1 MRMDRFD
8 YELPPDR
15 IAQFPAARRD
25 ESRLL
30 IVDRRAGTWR
40 DATFPDLADALAAG
54 DLLVVN
60 ETAVFPA
67 RLRARRPG
75 GGEVELLLTRPLDA
89 DDPREAGGSE
99 WAALARPA
107 RKARAGEP
115 LELLERTGEPAA
127 VARAIVTGAEPGGV
141 RHVRLEVPGD
151 PWEWIEA
158 HGHVPLPPYIAR
170 PDLDEDRARYQTVYA
185 RLRGAVAAPTAGLHF
200 TPELLARLNARGV
213 ERAALT
219 LHVGPGTFRPV
230 TAERADEHVMDREWY
245 RIPEETGA
253 AIARSRTRGNRV
265 VAVGTTTVRALET
278 AGRQWARPDDPA
290 GGPAAV
296 AGWTDLFIRP
306 GHEFQWVNAVVTNFH
321 LPRST
326 LLLLVAAFAGTDLV
340 LAAYRHAVEAGYRFY
355 SYGDAMVIV

>member
-30 IVDRRAGTWR
+30 IVDRRGGTWR

-107 RKARAGEP
+107 RKARAGAA
-115 LELLERTGEPAA
+115 LELLDRAGEPAA
-127 VARAIVTGAEPGGV
+127 GARALVTGAEPGGV

-151 PWEWIEA
+151 PWGWIEA

-200 TPELLARLNARGV
+200 TPELLDRLNARGV

-230 TAERADEHVMDREWY
+230 TAERAEEHVMDAEWY
-245 RIPEETGA
+245 WIPEETA
-253 AIARSRTRGNRV
+253 EAIARARARGGRI
-265 VAVGTTTVRALET
+265 VAVGTTTVRALES
-278 AGRQWARPDDPA
+278 AARAWKGEPSETR
-290 GGPAAV
+290 
-296 AGWTDLFIRP
+296 GWSDLFIRP
-306 GHEFQWVNAVVTNFH
+306 DHEFRWVDAVVTNFH

-326 LLLLVAAFAGTDLV
+326 LLLLVAAFAETDLV

-355 SYGDAMVIV
+355 SYGDAMLIV